1 MYAELGKS
9 RNYWLW
15 YAQSLNLICKS
26 QFGKGK
32 TMKKE
37 RVNDKLEVAVN
48 RGIAAIL
55 MQGLSEGIKVM
66 KDNQVPVEIV
76 ARVALSPSSRRS
88 TDWKL

>member
-1 MYAELGKS
+1 
-9 RNYWLW
+9 
-15 YAQSLNLICKS
+15 
-26 QFGKGK
+26 
-32 TMKKE
+32 MKKE